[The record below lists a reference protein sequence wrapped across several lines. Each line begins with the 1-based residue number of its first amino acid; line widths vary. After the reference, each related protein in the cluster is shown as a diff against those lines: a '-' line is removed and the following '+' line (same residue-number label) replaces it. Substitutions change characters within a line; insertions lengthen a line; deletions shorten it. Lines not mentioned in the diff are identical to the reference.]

1 MNLLKKI
8 LKWVVITSILFTVII
23 FILGRAYLDNNKC
36 GGEFASK
43 IAISGCAV
51 KSSDKLY
58 IPTIHVL
65 NGGMLQLI
73 ATKKDN
79 IDDLNNVKV
88 IKALSL
94 DLIKYSNEAFFVSKN
109 DFEELNNNFL
119 DKDNRLIFCRMIA
132 ENKKY
137 NEEWH
142 DFYGVHN
149 YGVQNYGDF
158 NGILCTKTVT
168 EGEAIIMSV
177 MFDNGNITNMESWIV
192 KDEHLQAD
200 ISTQLFFLQEMLGKT
215 FGHRN

>member
-8 LKWVVITSILFTVII
+8 IKWVVITSILFAVII
-23 FILGRAYLDNNKC
+23 FILGRAYLDNKC
-36 GGEFASK
+36 GGTFVSK
-43 IAISGCAV
+43 MAISGCAV

-58 IPTIHVL
+58 IPTIHIL
-65 NGGMLQLI
+65 SGDMLQLLT
-73 ATKKDN
+73 TKKDN

-94 DLIKYSNEAFFVSKN
+94 DIKYSNEAFFVYKN

-119 DKDNRLIFCRMIA
+119 DKDNRLIFCRIIA

-137 NEEWH
+137 NEGWH
-142 DFYGVHN
+142 DFYGVQSF
-149 YGVQNYGDF
+149 VDF

-177 MFDNGNITNMESWIV
+177 MFENGNITNMESWIV
-192 KDEHLQAD
+192 RGEHLQAD
-200 ISTQLFFLQEMLGKT
+200 ISTQLFLLKEMVEK
-215 FGHRN
+215 FKY